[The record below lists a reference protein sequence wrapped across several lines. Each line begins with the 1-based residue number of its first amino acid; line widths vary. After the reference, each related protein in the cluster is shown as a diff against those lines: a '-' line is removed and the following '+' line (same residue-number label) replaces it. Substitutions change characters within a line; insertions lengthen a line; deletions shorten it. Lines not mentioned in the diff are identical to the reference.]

1 MNVKAGKVPD
11 VDDAFAA
18 LVSVVDAEEVAV
30 EVFRPAVA
38 DPVPNE
44 DFGGDLDEE
53 EAAGFVGLE
62 ANEKGDDEAVVF
74 AATVS
79 ADLVPNMNGIDEAVV
94 VSAGLVPNDGTTK

>member
-18 LVSVVDAEEVAV
+18 LVSVVEVAV
-30 EVFRPAVA
+30 EVLRPAVA

-44 DFGGDLDEE
+44 DFSSGDLDEE
-53 EAAGFVGLE
+53 EAAGFIGSK

-74 AATVS
+74 VATVS
-79 ADLVPNMNGIDEAVV
+79 ADLVPNINGIDEAVV